1 VKPDIGSESRFLPI
15 LPAFDALIRGFPVR
29 ILPWRL
35 VWKKLKRC
43 GYPMV
48 KNLKICLFPLTE
60 CTNVTHTHTQTHTAW
75 WHRPCLHSIA
85 RLKPTYSKKQSKKQA
100 TLVDLAWKRGQW
112 PAKFTNKLHSTK
124 LRTFNLKMKQ
134 LLCIQIFTMYKKLSI
149 IHSVVNLPQTHIK
162 VSISSNTTVQK
173 LKNLQKQ
180 ITSHGLQRCS

>member
-1 VKPDIGSESRFLPI
+1 MEKTKTMWLPNGEKFENMFI
-15 LPAFDALIRGFPVR
+15 PFDRMYER
-29 ILPWRL
+29 D
-35 VWKKLKRC
+35 
-43 GYPMV
+43 
-48 KNLKICLFPLTE
+48 
-60 CTNVTHTHTQTHTAW
+60 THTHTQTHTAW

-149 IHSVVNLPQTHIK
+149 IHSVVNLPQTHQGEYLQQYYSTEIK
-162 VSISSNTTVQK
+162 KSAETNHIPWTAEM
-173 LKNLQKQ
+173 
-180 ITSHGLQRCS
+180 